1 MTAPANMP
9 PIRIAGPY
17 SPWLRRMPPDRPDTV
32 VGPYSRWPRRT

>member
-9 PIRIAGPY
+9 LIRIVGPY
-17 SPWLRRMPPDRPDTV
+17 SQWPRRMPPDRPDTV